1 MNPQKLAFNCNQLIM
16 ITVDPANSSIQPGIC
31 QAANRIH
38 VNRIR
43 LSIFD
48 YLNEHMLKQLLP
60 ALLLLHG
67 ACHTVVGQQAR
78 QYSFTQYSTA
88 NGLVSNHVNAVGQ
101 DKKGFIWLA
110 TTNGLQ
116 RFDGREFITFKHNR
130 NNPYSI
136 PSNNLASMY
145 CDKKGRVW
153 IVNEDNRIGQ
163 FDNERFTYKDVG
175 VEMQP
180 STVKVFHTSIF
191 KEDWNGNLYL
201 LMIGHGVFRLD
212 EAQQRFLPI
221 SREVAL
227 PKNWTVLYFQP
238 DANRKVHWLGCD
250 SGLIK
255 FEPVLKRLSYTGNN
269 LSKDPIIDSFAG
281 IHNIQGIEPIQNSKS
296 LAIFHWPYRHP
307 VPYFYWYDGTTGK
320 KNRHYI
326 GPYIPRVYHE
336 YRGISQQKNGTIWV
350 YGLPFIAEFDTL
362 KQQFQFVHQTAPY
375 TEKFRFDVGLQAFED
390 REKNLW
396 LATTDGLFLFNPTAQ
411 AFNAYYL
418 VRPGEKNVQDGP
430 VEAVRQ
436 LKNGQIMVATWGAGL
451 YLYDQS
457 FRPLQL
463 PAVFNPWKNTMTVWS
478 ILEHSKTGL
487 IFLGEQ
493 SGFLKVYNPKTG
505 SLRNDQ
511 PPVFKERTIRQMV
524 EDKEGNIWFG
534 TQGGRIIKW
543 DFKKSGGD
551 PTKGYELVHE
561 IGLIHKL
568 YIDWDGSL
576 WAGTL
581 GWGTYH
587 IDPVTGVI
595 LHHITRSSEGGWK
608 SGNDSPT
615 DIIRYNDSVLLLAT
629 SNLTVLNTRSMTHR
643 IISADDGLPSNSAS
657 RLQIDKGGRVWI
669 GLQDGLCRWNLA
681 QNSFTVFDRRDGIQ
695 FDNFTSGGASRIND
709 SLLAFSTSHNF
720 LVFDP
725 DLVMHSTRPPQVTIT
740 DIKVVNRRMNYDS
753 IMRAG
758 RLELNHQNNSIT
770 IDYASLQFLEHGQLT
785 YYHQLEGLDED
796 WVRSSRNQAIYNYLP
811 YRNYTFLVKA
821 VNGDGE
827 ESGQVTRL
835 VIQVRPPFWRSYW
848 FMAMMVFL
856 ILAFL
861 YWLDRLRMQKL
872 RATESI
878 RTRIA
883 TSLTEDLTNSLS
895 SINISSELAKN
906 KIEQDRERT
915 RDYIHQ
921 ISETSHRMTQAMYDM
936 VWSINPQNDQMFK
949 TVERMKQFALEQ
961 ESFHDVTIQIE
972 ADPHIEEQH
981 SDMEHRYELLSIY
994 KEAITNAVKHSGARN
1009 IQVQVRL
1016 RKQKLQLL
1024 IQDDGKGFN
1033 TSGIAKGRGILDM
1046 KRRAAAIN
1054 ASLEILSEKNTGTL
1068 VKLEMRLKT

>member
-238 DANRKVHWLGCD
+238 DANRNVHWLGCD

-255 FEPVLKRLSYTGNN
+255 YEPAVKRLSYTGNN
-269 LSKDPIIDSFAG
+269 RSKDPIIDSFAG

-307 VPYFYWYDGTTGK
+307 VPYFYWYDGITGK
-320 KNRHYI
+320 KKRHYI

-336 YRGISQQKNGTIWV
+336 YRGISQQQNGTIWV
-350 YGLPFIAEFDTL
+350 YGLPFIAEYDTL
-362 KQQFQFVHQTAPY
+362 KQQFQFVHQTAPF

-451 YLYDQS
+451 YLYDES

-576 WAGTL
+576 WVGTL

-595 LHHITRSSEGGWK
+595 LHHITRSSEAGWK

-629 SNLTVLNTRSMTHR
+629 SNLTVLNTRSMTHH
-643 IISADDGLPSNSAS
+643 IVSADDGLPSNSAS

-740 DIKVVNRRMNYDS
+740 DIKVVNKRMNADS

-770 IDYASLQFLEHGQLT
+770 IDYSSLQFLEHGQLT

-811 YRNYTFLVKA
+811 YRNYNFLVKA

-936 VWSINPQNDQMFK
+936 VWSINPQNDQMVK
-949 TVERMKQFALEQ
+949 TVDRMKQFAMEQ
-961 ESFHDVTIQIE
+961 ESLHDITIQIE

-994 KEAITNAVKHSGARN
+994 KEAISNAVKHSGARN
-1009 IQVQVRL
+1009 IRVQVRL

-1033 TSGIAKGRGILDM
+1033 SSGVAKGRGIPDM
-1046 KRRAAAIN
+1046 KRRADAIN

-1068 VKLEMRLKT
+1068 VKLEMRMKT